1 MCVSVMKTAM
11 ANFDIAAI
19 LPELRQHTIGGHIHN
34 VYQITEDAF
43 LLKLHPGNLNL
54 VIEPARR
61 IHLTK
66 FEIKTPAKP
75 SQLCMEFRKHIR
87 SAKITNIEQPN
98 FERVVFVDIERQGMP
113 QKIVVELLPR
123 GNIMLIDEQGKVIVS
138 SHYVRM
144 KDRNILRGQP
154 LKLPPQRGTNILEA
168 TPAEVQNLQML
179 SNIDAVKGL
188 AQMFGVG
195 GTFAEEIL
203 QRAGVEKSQ
212 SANSLSNEQIA
223 AISNAIMGLK
233 HVILT
238 GPRSPMI
245 VVDGAHAI
253 DVVPFEFELYR
264 AAQKRTYADF
274 NDAVDEYF
282 TTLSSSKLSDRRE
295 TAHAEKQQQL
305 QRRLDA
311 QTSQLEEI
319 TESVKTLRSIGD
331 LIFRHIPEIQ
341 TVLETVMNA
350 KRSKQPLDKIREN
363 LLKEKEDGSRVHPY
377 IRELTLQVDK
387 VTFLFEDKEIQ
398 IEVRVRAQDQAAEY
412 YTKAK
417 RLEGKLSGLKTS
429 TQETELLLQK
439 LATKELEL
447 RQPVKLEHRLE
458 KEWFEKFRWFD
469 SSEGLLVIGGRD
481 ATSNETLLKR
491 YTTPE
496 DVVMHAEAHGAP
508 FVVVK
513 TGGAQPTPETLREA
527 AQACVSY
534 SRLWKDAI
542 RSGDAYWVR
551 PEQVSKSAPAGE
563 YLTKGA
569 FMIRGTRNYIRGVEL
584 ALAVGV
590 TLHKDKPLL
599 MAGPPSSIRNRC
611 HTYLGLRQGRGS
623 PAEAAK
629 RILAKLTAKTKE
641 NTGVELPR
649 IAMDD
654 VIRLLPPGGIEVVD
668 SINP

>member
-1 MCVSVMKTAM
+1 MCVSVMKTSM
-11 ANFDIAAI
+11 TNFDIAAI

-98 FERVVFVDIERQGMP
+98 FERVVFVDIERQGKP

-123 GNIMLIDEQGKVIVS
+123 GNIILIDEQGKVIVS
-138 SHYVRM
+138 SHYIRM
-144 KDRNILRGQP
+144 KDRSILRGQP

-168 TPAEVQNLQML
+168 TPAEVQNLRML
-179 SNIDAVKGL
+179 SNIAAVKAL
-188 AQMFGVG
+188 AQVFGVG

-203 QRAGVEKSQ
+203 LRAGVEKSQ
-212 SANSLSNEQIA
+212 SANSLSDEQIA
-223 AISNAIMGLK
+223 AISNAIMELK

-253 DVVPFEFELYR
+253 DVVPFELELYR

-282 TTLSSSKLSDRRE
+282 TVLSSSKLSDRRE

-319 TESVKTLRSIGD
+319 TESVKTLRSNGD

-350 KRSKQPLDKIREN
+350 KRSKQPLDKIRES

-377 IRELTLQVDK
+377 IRELTLQIDK

-412 YTKAK
+412 YAKAK

-447 RQPVKLEHRLE
+447 KQPVKPEHRLE

-491 YTTPE
+491 HTSPE

-513 TGGAQPTPETLREA
+513 TGGAQPTPETLQEA

-534 SRLWKDAI
+534 SRLWKDGI

-551 PEQVSKSAPAGE
+551 PEQVTKSAPAGE

-569 FMIRGTRNYIRGVEL
+569 FMIRGTRNYIRGIEL

-590 TLHKDKPLL
+590 TLHNDKPLL
-599 MAGPPSSIRNRC
+599 MAGPPNSIKNRC
-611 HTYLGLRQGRGS
+611 HAYLGLRQGRGS

-629 RILAKLTAKTKE
+629 RILAKLAAKTKE

-649 IAMDD
+649 TAMDD